1 MKAGLIEYWLE
12 ELLVAAS
19 KEGKQGDKG
28 SIQQVSILLTFI
40 RFGVDMNTSGL
51 LRYHIC
57 NTKID

>member
-28 SIQQVSILLTFI
+28 SIQQVSFFHSHFFLFCAHTNMHPPQL
-40 RFGVDMNTSGL
+40 DL
-51 LRYHIC
+51 
-57 NTKID
+57 